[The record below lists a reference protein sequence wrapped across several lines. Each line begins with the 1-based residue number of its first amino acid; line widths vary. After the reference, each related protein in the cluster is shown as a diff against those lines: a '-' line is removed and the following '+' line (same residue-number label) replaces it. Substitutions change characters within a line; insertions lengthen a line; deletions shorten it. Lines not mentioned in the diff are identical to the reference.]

1 VYNVSYISPSHNSK
15 KMKHLFIKRIV
26 TIWTMSFVL
35 FGGPITTFA
44 QGWDT
49 GSVGTYTGGWDTGSV
64 GTYTGGWDTGSVGTY
79 TGGWDTGSVGTY
91 TGGWDT
97 GSVGTYTG
105 GWDTGSVGTYTGGW
119 DTGSVGTYTGGW
131 DTGSVGTYTGGWDT
145 GSVGTYTGGWDTG
158 SVGTYTGGWDTG
170 NNTTGYGSVGWST
183 TPVNTTWNT
192 GTVNTGW
199 VNTGTVNTGWV
210 NTGTVVTNTSC
221 PVNSTWNGT
230 NCVSTVTGTVI
241 TQTNCPTGTA
251 WNGTNC
257 VQNVNGTVVT
267 NVNCPTGTTRNG
279 NTCVNNVT
287 GTVVTNT
294 NCPTG
299 TTWNGTNC
307 IQTVTGTVVTNTSCP
322 VNSTWNGTNCVS
334 TVTGTVITQT
344 NCPTGT
350 AWNGTNCIQ
359 TVTGTV
365 VTNTSC
371 PVNSTW
377 NGTNCVSTYTPPVV
391 TNTSCPSNTQYI
403 NGVCQQ
409 IISAPVVTYQT
420 CWDGSV
426 IPAYSVCAAQYKV
439 CSNGISI
446 PINQTCY
453 VATTPIISPIK
464 VVFNNVVT
472 SLATEVT
479 HNQGRCNGIGLI
491 AQGAPSTGWFEYG
504 ETANL
509 GRTTVSANIGSSDTA
524 PFSNLLTN
532 LKPSTK
538 YYCRAV
544 MQNKHGIVK
553 GEVVSFTTKGK
564 ATTYVKP
571 VAATPVKRPTT
582 TKVPVKNEVICSD
595 GTTVSVKNQSAAT
608 LLTEGQKLVSLNIEK
623 TEGKIASEGIVKFK
637 VSFKN
642 ITDSRLTETVVKVK
656 LPEEIRLLETS
667 AGIYDATTRTITLNQ
682 DTVDPYTEG
691 VITLS
696 GVVAKDAALGKTIV
710 TNAYV
715 AYTVPGTN
723 TQDEVTA
730 YVIGSVVPVGDTG
743 TASVGEKKVV
753 GAKAESKGFL
763 PNSLIE
769 WLALLAI
776 IFIIFILARS
786 IYASYK
792 EGDSAHH

>member
-1 VYNVSYISPSHNSK
+1 MNTFYK
-15 KMKHLFIKRIV
+15 KSIV
-26 TIWTMSFVL
+26 AILVATTLSFV
-35 FGGPITTFA
+35 GAQEVSWTSVSPTYNDVSWTSVSPTYNDVSWTSVSPTYDDVSWTSVSPTYNDVSWTSVSPTYNDVSWTSVSPTYDDVSWTSVSPTYNDVSWTTP
-44 QGWDT
+44 T
-49 GSVGTYTGGWDTGSV
+49 T
-64 GTYTGGWDTGSVGTY
+64 
-79 TGGWDTGSVGTY
+79 
-91 TGGWDT
+91 
-97 GSVGTYTG
+97 
-105 GWDTGSVGTYTGGW
+105 
-119 DTGSVGTYTGGW
+119 
-131 DTGSVGTYTGGWDT
+131 
-145 GSVGTYTGGWDTG
+145 
-158 SVGTYTGGWDTG
+158 
-170 NNTTGYGSVGWST
+170 NTTGYGTVGWST
-183 TPVNTTWNT
+183 TPINTTWNT
-192 GTVNTGW
+192 DISNTGW
-199 VNTGTVNTGWV
+199 VTTNNTWVNPGTVNTGWV
-210 NTGTVVTNTSC
+210 NTGTVVTQTNC
-221 PVNSTWNGT
+221 PTNSTWNGSY
-230 NCVSTVTGTVI
+230 CVSTVTGTVI
-241 TQTNCPTGTA
+241 TQTNCPSGTV
-251 WNGTNC
+251 WNGSNC
-257 VQNVNGTVVT
+257 VQNVNGTVIT

-279 NTCVNNVT
+279 NTCVTNVT
-287 GTVVTNT
+287 GTVVTN
-294 NCPTG
+294 
-299 TTWNGTNC
+299 
-307 IQTVTGTVVTNTSCP
+307 
-322 VNSTWNGTNCVS
+322 
-334 TVTGTVITQT
+334 T

-365 VTNTSC
+365 ITQTNCPSGTTWNGNNCVQTVTGSVITNTTC
-371 PVNSTW
+371 PWNSTW
-377 NGTNCVSTYTPPVV
+377 NGSACVS
-391 TNTSCPSNTQYI
+391 SNVQ
-403 NGVCQQ
+403 
-409 IISAPVVTYQT
+409 PVVTYQT

-426 IPAYSVCAAQYKV
+426 IPTHSVCAPQYKV

-453 VATTPIISPIK
+453 IATTPVISPIK

-479 HNQGRCNGIGLI
+479 QNQGRCNGIGLI

-571 VAATPVKRPTT
+571 APATPVKKPTAIKT
-582 TKVPVKNEVICSD
+582 PVKNEVVCSD
-595 GTTVSVKNQSAAT
+595 GTTISVKNQSAAT
-608 LLTEGQKLVSLNIEK
+608 LLADGQKLVTLGVEK

-642 ITDSRLTETVVKVK
+642 ITDSRLTETVLKVK

-667 AGIYDATTRTITLNQ
+667 AGMYDAATRTITLNQ
-682 DTVDPYTEG
+682 NTLDPYTEG
-691 VITLS
+691 TILFT

-710 TNAYV
+710 TNAYI

-743 TASVGEKKVV
+743 SASVGEKKVI
-753 GAKAESKGFL
+753 GAKAEGKGFL

>member
-1 VYNVSYISPSHNSK
+1 
-15 KMKHLFIKRIV
+15 MKLTFIKNIV
-26 TIWTMSFVL
+26 ATGMIFFVF
-35 FGGPITTFA
+35 FGNALTVSARWIETSGGNSGWIDTTGGNS
-44 QGWDT
+44 GWIDTTGGNSGWIDTTGGNSGWIDTT
-49 GSVGTYTGGWDTGSV
+49 GSNSGWVNTVGGNSGWIETSGGNSGWINTV
-64 GTYTGGWDTGSVGTY
+64 GGNSGWVSD
-79 TGGWDTGSVGTY
+79 
-91 TGGWDT
+91 
-97 GSVGTYTG
+97 
-105 GWDTGSVGTYTGGW
+105 
-119 DTGSVGTYTGGW
+119 
-131 DTGSVGTYTGGWDT
+131 
-145 GSVGTYTGGWDTG
+145 
-158 SVGTYTGGWDTG
+158 
-170 NNTTGYGSVGWST
+170 TTGWSTVGWST
-183 TPVNTTWNT
+183 TPINTTANT
-192 GTVNTGW
+192 GWVTTNNTWVNPGTVNTGW
-199 VNTGTVNTGWV
+199 VTTNNTWNTGTNCPWNTTWNGSTCVSTTAVTVTNVCSDGQPPVNNSCVRTNTIPVVTNTVCSDGRPPV
-210 NTGTVVTNTSC
+210 NNSCVRTTTVTVTNVCSDGQPPVNNSCVRTNTIPVVTNTICSDGQAPVNGSCVRTGTVVTTTNC
-221 PVNSTWNGT
+221 PTGTVWNGT
-230 NCVSTVTGTVI
+230 NCV
-241 TQTNCPTGTA
+241 
-251 WNGTNC
+251 
-257 VQNVNGTVVT
+257 
-267 NVNCPTGTTRNG
+267 
-279 NTCVNNVT
+279 
-287 GTVVTNT
+287 
-294 NCPTG
+294 
-299 TTWNGTNC
+299 
-307 IQTVTGTVVTNTSCP
+307 QTVTGTVVTNTTCP
-322 VNSTWNGTNCVS
+322 WNSSWNGTSCVS
-334 TVTGTVITQT
+334 MI
-344 NCPTGT
+344 
-350 AWNGTNCIQ
+350 
-359 TVTGTV
+359 
-365 VTNTSC
+365 
-371 PVNSTW
+371 
-377 NGTNCVSTYTPPVV
+377 TPPVV

-409 IISAPVVTYQT
+409 IVSSPVVTYQT

-426 IPAYSVCAAQYKV
+426 IPTHSVCAAQYKV
-439 CSNGISI
+439 CSNGLSI

-453 VATTPIISPIK
+453 VATTPVIAPIK
-464 VVFNNVVT
+464 ITFNNVVT

-479 HNQGRCNGIGLI
+479 QNQGRCNGIGLI

-509 GRTTVSANIGSSDTA
+509 GRTTVSANIGTSDTA

-544 MQNKHGIVK
+544 MQNKHGLVK

-571 VAATPVKRPTT
+571 AAATPVKKPIA
-582 TKVPVKNEVICSD
+582 TKVPVKNEVVCSD
-595 GTTVSVKNQSAAT
+595 GTTISVKNQSAAT
-608 LLTEGQKLVSLNIEK
+608 LLTDGQKLVTLSIEK

-642 ITDSRLTETVVKVK
+642 ITDSRLTETVLKVK
-656 LPEEIRLLETS
+656 LPEEVRLLETS
-667 AGIYDATTRTITLNQ
+667 AGMYDAVTRTITLNQ
-682 DTVDPYTEG
+682 NTLDPYTEG
-691 VITLS
+691 TILFS

-743 TASVGEKKVV
+743 SASVGEKKVI

>member
-1 VYNVSYISPSHNSK
+1 MNTFYK
-15 KMKHLFIKRIV
+15 KAIV
-26 TIWTMSFVL
+26 AFVATTTLSFV
-35 FGGPITTFA
+35 GAQDVSWTSVSPTYNDVSWTSVSPTYNDVSWTSVSPTYNDVSWTSVSPTYNDVSWTSVSPTYNDVSWTSVSPTYNDVSWTSPTT
-44 QGWDT
+44 D
-49 GSVGTYTGGWDTGSV
+49 
-64 GTYTGGWDTGSVGTY
+64 
-79 TGGWDTGSVGTY
+79 
-91 TGGWDT
+91 
-97 GSVGTYTG
+97 
-105 GWDTGSVGTYTGGW
+105 
-119 DTGSVGTYTGGW
+119 
-131 DTGSVGTYTGGWDT
+131 
-145 GSVGTYTGGWDTG
+145 
-158 SVGTYTGGWDTG
+158 
-170 NNTTGYGSVGWST
+170 TTGYSTVGWST
-183 TPVNTTWNT
+183 TPINTTANTGWVTTSNTWVNPGAVNTGWVTTNNTWNT
-192 GTVNTGW
+192 GTNCPWNTTWNGSTCVSTTGVTVTNVCSDGQPPVNNSCVRTNTIPVVTNTVCSDGRPP
-199 VNTGTVNTGWV
+199 VNNSCVRTNTVPVTTNTVCSDGQPPV
-210 NTGTVVTNTSC
+210 NNSCVRTNTIPVVTNTICSDGQAPVNGSCVRTGTVVTT
-221 PVNSTWNGT
+221 
-230 NCVSTVTGTVI
+230 
-241 TQTNCPTGTA
+241 TNCPTGTV
-251 WNGTNC
+251 WNGANC
-257 VQNVNGTVVT
+257 V
-267 NVNCPTGTTRNG
+267 
-279 NTCVNNVT
+279 
-287 GTVVTNT
+287 
-294 NCPTG
+294 
-299 TTWNGTNC
+299 
-307 IQTVTGTVVTNTSCP
+307 QTVTGNVITNTTCP
-322 VNSTWNGTNCVS
+322 WNSTWNGSACVS
-334 TVTGTVITQT
+334 I
-344 NCPTGT
+344 
-350 AWNGTNCIQ
+350 
-359 TVTGTV
+359 
-365 VTNTSC
+365 
-371 PVNSTW
+371 
-377 NGTNCVSTYTPPVV
+377 
-391 TNTSCPSNTQYI
+391 NTQ
-403 NGVCQQ
+403 
-409 IISAPVVTYQT
+409 PVVTYQT

-426 IPAYSVCAAQYKV
+426 IPTHSVCAAQYKV

-453 VATTPIISPIK
+453 IATTPVISPIK

-479 HNQGRCNGIGLI
+479 QTQGRCNGIGLI

-553 GEVVSFTTKGK
+553 GEVVSFTTKAK
-564 ATTYVKP
+564 ATTYIKP
-571 VAATPVKRPTT
+571 VAATPVKKPTT
-582 TKVPVKNEVICSD
+582 TKVPVKNEVVCSD
-595 GTTVSVKNQSAAT
+595 GSTVSVKNQSAAT
-608 LLTEGQKLVSLNIEK
+608 LLTDGQKLVALSIEK

-642 ITDSRLTETVVKVK
+642 ITDSRLSETVLKVK

-667 AGIYDATTRTITLNQ
+667 AGMYDPTTRTITLNQ

-691 VITLS
+691 TILFS

-730 YVIGSVVPVGDTG
+730 YVIGSVVPVGDAG
-743 TASVGEKKVV
+743 SASVGEKKVI